1 MEENK
6 YKVYKAI
13 PQNAYSGGMVL
24 FSAENESNAV
34 DVLKKLEN
42 ELNEY
47 YWDLKLGNI
56 SQIEG
61 LTYDVNGVLIDYN
74 IYME

>member
-1 MEENK
+1 MEEMK
-6 YKVYKAI
+6 YNVYKAI

-34 DVLKKLEN
+34 EVLKKIEN
-42 ELNEY
+42 ELNDY
-47 YWDLKLGNI
+47 YWHLKLGNI

-61 LTYDVNGVLIDYN
+61 LSYGVNGVLIDYD
-74 IYME
+74 IYIE

>member
-1 MEENK
+1 MGEMK
-6 YKVYKAI
+6 YNVYKAT

-24 FSAENESNAV
+24 FSAENESDAV
-34 DVLKKLEN
+34 EVLKKLEN

-61 LTYDVNGVLIDYN
+61 LTYGVNGVLIEYD
-74 IYME
+74 IYID

>member
-1 MEENK
+1 MEEIK
-6 YKVYKAI
+6 YNVYKAI

-24 FSAENESNAV
+24 FSAENETNAV
-34 DVLKKLEN
+34 EVLKKIEN
-42 ELNEY
+42 ELNEF

-61 LTYDVNGVLIDYN
+61 LTYDVNGVLIDYD
-74 IYME
+74 IYIY